1 MSQLITM
8 RIFFLFALICSLQ
21 LSFGQ
26 NIQSPDQF
34 LGYGLGEKF
43 TLHHRIVDYF
53 QRTSQAAKEKVLLQP
68 YGTTNEGRPLLTAI
82 VSAPENMSKL
92 EEIRLNNLRMTG
104 LLKDRSGNPAMPV
117 VVWLSY
123 NVHGNEA
130 SSSEVSMKVLYE
142 LVSGNNPS
150 INLWLKNTV
159 VIIDPCLNP
168 DGRDRYVNWY
178 NQMVGKQPNVNPLS
192 REHQE
197 PWPGGRGNHYN
208 FDLNR
213 DWAWQTQ
220 IESQQRIKQ
229 YNQWMPAI
237 HCDFHEQ
244 YPSSPYYFAPAA
256 EPFHEVITPWQRS
269 FQNDIGRNHAKY
281 FDANGWLYFTK
292 EYFDLFYP
300 AYGDTYP
307 IYNGSI
313 GMTYEQAGHSMGGL
327 AIRVDDDTL
336 TLFDRIAHHYTTSVS
351 TIEMASLQAEK
362 INREFKKYFDN
373 GRMNGS
379 GKYKSY
385 VISGANEQKLQE
397 LKTLFT
403 RNQIAFDEA
412 APGTKVTGF
421 QYTTGTDGVY
431 TTTNQDLIVS
441 TYQPK
446 STLVTVLF
454 EPRSKLSDSSTY
466 DITAWSIPYAYGVSC
481 IASEQKIPVSTQ
493 SIPESSQPLSSDAYA
508 YVIEY
513 RSFKAVQL
521 LSALIQA
528 GIRVRY
534 TEKDF
539 SFNGKT
545 FGKGTMVILKKGNE
559 QKIST
564 CLSLLNQS
572 GIKATA
578 MASGFMD
585 AGVDFGSDKWHL
597 IKKPTVAMLTGEDV
611 SETAAGEVW
620 HLFDEQLNY
629 PIILLNAA
637 NLSHTDLKGIDV
649 LIVPNGS
656 YKILSE
662 KESNLKTWV
671 KQGGRL
677 IVMENA
683 VAQMASSD
691 WGIKLKNDESE
702 KSDDKKS
709 DYADIKKYADRDR
722 QSLVNNTPGAIY
734 RMELDNTHP
743 LGFGYPNY
751 YYTLKMNSRLY
762 EFMKEGWNVG
772 VIKKQAPTAGFVGS
786 VAKSNLI
793 DGTLIGVQDME
804 AGKVVYFADDPI
816 FRNFWENG
824 KLLLSNAVFLVGQ

>member
-1 MSQLITM
+1 M
-8 RIFFLFALICSLQ
+8 RNFFLLVFLWFVQFSFAQ
-21 LSFGQ
+21 T
-26 NIQSPDQF
+26 IQSPDQF
-34 LGYGLGEKF
+34 LGYALGQKF
-43 TLHHRIVDYF
+43 TPHHRLVDYF
-53 QRTSQAAKEKVLLQP
+53 QHTSVAAKEKMVLEQ
-68 YGTTNEGRPLLTAI
+68 YGNTNEGRALLTAI
-82 VSAPENMSKL
+82 VSAPENIKKL
-92 EEIRLNNLRMTG
+92 EEIRLNNLRLTG
-104 LLKDRSGNPAMPV
+104 LLKDRPGSSSMPV
-117 VVWLSY
+117 IVWLSY

-142 LVSGNNPS
+142 LVSGNNS
-150 INLWLKNTV
+150 TINTWLKNTV

-178 NQMVGKQPNVNPLS
+178 NQMVGKHPNVNPLS

-213 DWAWQTQ
+213 DWAWQSQ

-244 YPSSPYYFAPAA
+244 YPNSPYYFAPAA
-256 EPFHEVITPWQRS
+256 EPFHEVITSWQRS
-269 FQNDIGRNHAKY
+269 FQTDIGKNHAKY

-336 TLFDRIAHHYTTSVS
+336 TLFDRISHHYTTSIS
-351 TIEMASLQAEK
+351 TIEMASLRAEK
-362 INREFKKYFDN
+362 INQEFKKYFDN
-373 GRMNGS
+373 GLAIGS
-379 GKYKSY
+379 GNYKSY
-385 VISGANEQKLQE
+385 VITGANEQKLQE

-403 RNQIAFDEA
+403 RNQIAFEDA
-412 APGTKVTGF
+412 KPGTMVKGF
-421 QYTTGTDGVY
+421 QYATGSEGQY
-431 TTTNQDLIVS
+431 TTTNKDLVVS

-466 DITAWSIPYAYGVSC
+466 DITAWSLPYAYGVNC
-481 IASEQKIPVSTQ
+481 IATEQRVPAAAKA
-493 SIPESSQPLSSDAYA
+493 LSGVGSALPADAYA
-508 YVIEY
+508 YVFAY
-513 RSFKAVQL
+513 QSFRAAKL
-521 LSALIQA
+521 LASMLQN
-528 GIRVRY
+528 GIRVRF

-539 SFNGKT
+539 LFNGKS
-545 FGKGTMVILKKGNE
+545 FNKGSMVILKKGNE
-559 QKIST
+559 GKINT
-564 CLSLLNQS
+564 LLSLMNQFDIE
-572 GIKATA
+572 GTA
-578 MASGFMD
+578 IGSGFMD
-585 AGVDFGSDKWHL
+585 AGSDFGSDKLHL
-597 IKKPTVAMLTGEDV
+597 IKKPTVAMLTGEEV

-629 PIILLNAA
+629 PIVLLNAA
-637 NLSHTDLKGIDV
+637 GLARTDLKSIDV

-656 YKILSE
+656 YKILLE
-662 KESNLKTWV
+662 KESNLKAWV

-677 IVMENA
+677 IAMENA
-683 VAQMASSD
+683 VAQMAAGD
-691 WGIKLKNDESE
+691 WGIKLKNDESA
-702 KSDDKKS
+702 KSEEKKS
-709 DYADIKKYADRDR
+709 AYADVKKYAERDR

-734 RMELDNTHP
+734 RLELDDTHP
-743 LGFGYPNY
+743 LGLGYPNY
-751 YYTLKMNSRLY
+751 YFTLKMNSHIY

-772 VIKKQAPTAGFVGS
+772 VLKKQAPTAGFVGS
-786 VAKSNLI
+786 VAKGNLM
-793 DGTLIGVQDME
+793 DGTLIGVQDLD
-804 AGKVVYFADDPI
+804 AGKIIYFADDPI
-816 FRNFWENG
+816 FRSFWENG